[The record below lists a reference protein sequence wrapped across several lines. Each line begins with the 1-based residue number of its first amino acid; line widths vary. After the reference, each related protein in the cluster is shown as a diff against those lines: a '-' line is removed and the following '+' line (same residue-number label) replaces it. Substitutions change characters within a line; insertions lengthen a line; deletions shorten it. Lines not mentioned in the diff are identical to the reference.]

1 MSAKKF
7 LMVGF
12 QFIIM
17 LVKMVFILGFHLL
30 AISYNLLITIGQIF
44 VAVIRWETKP
54 FNPYRG
60 E

>member
-1 MSAKKF
+1 MSAKKN

-30 AISYNLLITIGQIF
+30 AISYNLLIAIGQIF